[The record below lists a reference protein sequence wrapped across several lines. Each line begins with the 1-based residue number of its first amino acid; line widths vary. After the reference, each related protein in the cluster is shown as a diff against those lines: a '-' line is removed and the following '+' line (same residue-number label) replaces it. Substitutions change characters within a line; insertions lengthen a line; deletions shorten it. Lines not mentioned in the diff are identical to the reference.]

1 MNTFFHI
8 LGWIL
13 MSVPFIGLLTLM
25 WMAGG
30 AVGVFAT
37 LIVAGIAVALMAI
50 IYLAIWLIS
59 H

>member
-1 MNTFFHI
+1 MDTFFHI

-25 WMAGG
+25 WMVGG
-30 AVGVFAT
+30 AFGVFVTFIA
-37 LIVAGIAVALMAI
+37 AGIAVALMAI
-50 IYLAIWLIS
+50 VDLAVWLIS

>member
-1 MNTFFHI
+1 MDTLFHI

-30 AVGVFAT
+30 AFGVFVT
-37 LIVAGIAVALMAI
+37 LIIVGIAVTLMAI
-50 IYLAIWLIS
+50 IDLAVWLIS